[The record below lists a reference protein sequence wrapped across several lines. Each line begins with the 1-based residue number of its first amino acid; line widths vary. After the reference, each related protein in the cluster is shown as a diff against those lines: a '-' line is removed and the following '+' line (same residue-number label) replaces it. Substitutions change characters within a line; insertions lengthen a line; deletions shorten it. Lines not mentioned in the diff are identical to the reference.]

1 MAFLKA
7 HRINRVFF
15 MMGGVAGSFKD
26 LYGDEGDF
34 SRYNVE
40 KFRASD
46 FRRRPRRVRWRP
58 DEEDAET
65 PARLRRQRPARP
77 AARRP
82 GAAGPPGTPPRP
94 HPAAAEARPQTAR
107 GEEMRTLSPELRSPE
122 LNATVPAITRGQSRA
137 ETGCRAAGCAA

>member
-1 MAFLKA
+1 MMAFLKA

-15 MMGGVAGSFKD
+15 MMGGVAGFFKD

-65 PARLRRQRPARP
+65 PARLRRNVGSRRRGDGRRDLGPGTWRPATAKRHKRRQQATGNREPEQQRPL
-77 AARRP
+77 
-82 GAAGPPGTPPRP
+82 
-94 HPAAAEARPQTAR
+94 
-107 GEEMRTLSPELRSPE
+107 TLDLG
-122 LNATVPAITRGQSRA
+122 L
-137 ETGCRAAGCAA
+137 

>member
-26 LYGDEGDF
+26 LYGDGGDF

-65 PARLRRQRPARP
+65 LARP
-77 AARRP
+77 RRRARTGRPP
-82 GAAGPPGTPPRP
+82 GA
-94 HPAAAEARPQTAR
+94 PALPDRLEPLLGRTLRPQKPGPKPQGGKR
-107 GEEMRTLSPELRSPE
+107 
-122 LNATVPAITRGQSRA
+122 
-137 ETGCRAAGCAA
+137 